1 MTFKKVENK
10 NRYKTAG
17 NYYWYIKNGKD
28 EYLFSE
34 SQMETAKL
42 RAKKN
47 PEDLPKH
54 SNFYKSLDILGY
66 IFCGFLLGG
75 FVVGLVFAT
84 AYF

>member
-1 MTFKKVENK
+1 MFKKVENK

-42 RAKKN
+42 RARKN
-47 PEDLPKH
+47 PEDLPKDL
-54 SNFYKSLDILGY
+54 SFYKGLDIFGY
-66 IFCGFLLGG
+66 LSCGFLLGG
-75 FVVGLVFAT
+75 FVVGIVFIYA
-84 AYF
+84 F